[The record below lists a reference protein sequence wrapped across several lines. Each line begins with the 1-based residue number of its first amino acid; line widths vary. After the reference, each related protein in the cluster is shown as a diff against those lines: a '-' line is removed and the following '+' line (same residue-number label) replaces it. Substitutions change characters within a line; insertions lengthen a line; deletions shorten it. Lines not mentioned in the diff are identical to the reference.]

1 MDHGKLKWYILC
13 PRRLQA
19 TQDDC
24 AVRVQRLCS
33 VLECAGKKRLD
44 KWLCRSPFISQ
55 SKDISI
61 PFFQ

>member
-33 VLECAGKKRLD
+33 VLECAGKKD
-44 KWLCRSPFISQ
+44 WISGCAETHLFP
-55 SKDISI
+55 SRKI
-61 PFFQ
+61 